1 MVSALEEVDP
11 IVAHQIDESVLL
23 SDSARPQIRAK
34 VPDRLGLSD
43 SLEGV
48 SGDPLHQVH
57 DFECDTPIG
66 VDPETQIFP
75 ELILEEGCPG
85 RSGVP
90 IRGQPAI
97 SRIRGSPGRRNSQ
110 ELAGGPEVGAARS

>member
-23 SDSARPQIRAK
+23 SDPARPHIRAD
-34 VPDRLGLSD
+34 VPDRLGLSNP
-43 SLEGV
+43 LEGV

-57 DFECDTPIG
+57 DLECDAPIG

-75 ELILEEGCPG
+75 ELILEEG
-85 RSGVP
+85 RSGRRGVP
-90 IRGQPAI
+90 TRGQAAI
-97 SRIRGSPGRRNSQ
+97 SRTRRFPGRRYSQ